1 MEVVE
6 FADKLPVEAKN
17 VMVYLIIIILALIFT
32 LLYWEY
38 KDDIHNGLNR

>member
-6 FADKLPVEAKN
+6 FADKLPMEAKN
-17 VMVYLIIIILALIFT
+17 IMVDLVIIILALIFT

-38 KDDIHNGLNR
+38 KDDIHNGLNK

>member
-6 FADKLPVEAKN
+6 FADKLPIEAKN
-17 VMVYLIIIILALIFT
+17 VMVDLVIIILALIFT

-38 KDDIHNGLNR
+38 KNDK